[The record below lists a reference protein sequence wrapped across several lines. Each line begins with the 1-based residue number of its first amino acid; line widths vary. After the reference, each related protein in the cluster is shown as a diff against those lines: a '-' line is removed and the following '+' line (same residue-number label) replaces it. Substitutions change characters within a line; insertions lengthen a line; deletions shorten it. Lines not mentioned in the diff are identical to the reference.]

1 MNSIICLSVQFCDN
15 SLLVLKTRFHVFSFA
30 REKVQGFSSDRKIL
44 ILLSMLFHLQN
55 RVSIFGNL
63 IFSQGIWGNVYY
75 VPEINLISEG
85 SLIKSFYLS
94 NKISEKFTFPTSLKA
109 SNKRTHI
116 PLFINLFV
124 SLIELKMQRLIN
136 YWTNRCKF

>member
-1 MNSIICLSVQFCDN
+1 MNSIICFSVQFCDN
-15 SLLVLKTRFHVFSFA
+15 SLLVLKTHFHVFSFA

-85 SLIKSFYLS
+85 SLIKAFYLS

>member
-1 MNSIICLSVQFCDN
+1 MNSIICFSVQFCDN

-85 SLIKSFYLS
+85 SLIKAFYLS